1 MFSRSNNKRVRTGN
15 IRGPEP
21 ILAAFSGLLR
31 RVISPLNTIVSP
43 LNTIVYDMLNKR
55 FKRNKPN

>member
-1 MFSRSNNKRVRTGN
+1 MFSRSNNKRARTGN

-31 RVISPLNTIVSP
+31 RVISPLNTIV
-43 LNTIVYDMLNKR
+43 YDMLNKR